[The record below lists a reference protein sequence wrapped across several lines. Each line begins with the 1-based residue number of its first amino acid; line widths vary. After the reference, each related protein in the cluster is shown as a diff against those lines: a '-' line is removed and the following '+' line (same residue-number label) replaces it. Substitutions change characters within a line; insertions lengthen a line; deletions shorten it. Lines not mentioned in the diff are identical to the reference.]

1 MVKLW
6 VMAEPEAELEAI
18 LAEARAS
25 VAAGREPDVSGLE
38 RRVTVAAGPDVEAG
52 AQAREQLVRIAAVWR
67 ARSRVAQEREPVEP
81 PKPRSVPLREAF
93 RARPTISGTLEVR
106 RAANRAGFWIEWRP
120 DPAVTE
126 WEVRFSERPD
136 LRSEYAERESR
147 TLAAD
152 ETALELPLG
161 ENPFQV
167 AIVGR
172 GRTGRAQRRAL
183 ISGLTRESWRE
194 RWQRRAGS

>member
-1 MVKLW
+1 VLR
-6 VMAEPEAELEAI
+6 VAALDREAELEAI

-25 VAAGREPDVSGLE
+25 VAAGREPDVAELE
-38 RRVTVAAGPDVEAG
+38 RRVTAAADGDSEA
-52 AQAREQLVRIAAVWR
+52 AAEARAQLVRIAAVWR
-67 ARSRVAQEREPVEP
+67 ARARVALEAEPAP
-81 PKPRSVPLREAF
+81 PAKPRSVPLREAF
-93 RARPTISGTLEVR
+93 RARPTISGTLDVK
-106 RAANRAGFWIEWRP
+106 RAANRNGFWVEWRP
-120 DPAVTE
+120 DPAVAE

-136 LRSEYAERESR
+136 LRSEYAERGSR
-147 TLAAD
+147 TLAAG
-152 ETALELPLG
+152 ETVLELPLG

-172 GRTGRAQRRAL
+172 GRGRVQRRAL